1 MVLKDL
7 MRGTT
12 FIIET
17 SSYSKW
23 ILNENSEKFLGL
35 NLNRICWNFF
45 LGLQKLM
52 VFGQRLLVAP
62 R

>member
-7 MRGTT
+7 MRGTA